1 MALAGHDLALP
12 RASDLWTGP
21 AFSDDK
27 ATDAVDASCGIL
39 GIPGLSG
46 SPDNE
51 VFAALVRAAANGHQS
66 IIESLPMKVVIA
78 HHW

>member
-1 MALAGHDLALP
+1 MALAGHVSALP
-12 RASDLWTGP
+12 PASDLWTGP
-21 AFSDDK
+21 AFDDDK

-46 SPDNE
+46 SPDND

-66 IIESLPMKVVIA
+66 IIESLPRKVAIA